1 MEIWYFLVDLLPF
14 SWAQPGYMLFF
25 KNALLAILIIAPL
38 FGLLSTMIV
47 NNRMAFFSESL
58 GHGAFTG
65 MVVGSLVGVISPT
78 WGAVA
83 FSVLFAVLVSL
94 VKQRAKLSTDT
105 VIGALSSVSIALGI
119 FLSTV
124 NGGNFSKLNNLLIG
138 DVLSIDPGQIL
149 LLLVL
154 LCLVLLYW
162 RFQINK
168 LITIS
173 LNPSIAISR
182 GINLFASETL
192 FSVVIAVVVTVSIS
206 WVGLLVI
213 NSMLIL
219 PAAIGRNMAKNM
231 RSFTLISVLTAVVTG
246 VLGVVGSYY
255 VGASASSCIVLMQSV
270 LFLLSFVH
278 LRRHA

>member
-1 MEIWYFLVDLLPF
+1 MDWWYFLVDLLPF
-14 SWAQPGYMLFF
+14 HWAQPGYMLFF
-25 KNALLAILIIAPL
+25 KNALLAILIIGPL

-65 MVVGSLVGVISPT
+65 MVVGSLVGAISPT

-83 FSVLFAVLVSL
+83 FSIVFAVLVSV
-94 VKQRAKLSTDT
+94 VKQKAKLSTDT

-138 DVLSIDPGQIL
+138 DVLSIDPPQILLLGIL

-154 LCLVLLYW
+154 LYW
-162 RFQINK
+162 QFKINK

-182 GINLFASETL
+182 GIKIFTNETL

-219 PAAIGRNMAKNM
+219 PAAVARNLAKNM
-231 RSFTLISVLTAVVTG
+231 RSFTLISVLVAMITG
-246 VLGVVGSYY
+246 IFGVVGSYY
-255 VGASASSCIVLMQSV
+255 IGASASSCIVLMQSA
-270 LFLLSFVH
+270 LFLLSFLH
-278 LRRHA
+278 LRRNA